1 MQNYICRFCGN
12 SFEAAPDSEGM
23 IVCAF
28 CGSEMPEKDAES
40 PLAPG
45 TKINGYEILRHLGSG
60 GSADVYLAEQSLME
74 RKVALKLLKT
84 AGMGPGSK
92 ERFFEEARKTAMF
105 DNPHMVSVLDMGTS
119 EEGYC
124 YLATR
129 YLEGET
135 LEALLARGQTFSE
148 EKALWIVFEVASA
161 LSAVW
166 DKHNMFHR
174 DIKPGNIMLT
184 SGGEVMILD
193 MGIAQSYGENSLV
206 DGEVEGSPYYMSPE
220 QARGDKLFWSTDLY
234 SLGVTLFQMLTGKY
248 PYDAPT
254 VGEILELHH
263 NAPFP
268 ALAEIAPHVKIS
280 DKVEALL
287 RRMMGKTPAARFTS
301 WKEFLSVVSSIR
313 KELAG
318 KSGKISPE
326 DAVPEESPETGK
338 VEAETFR
345 PLFRRQVFFLTCL
358 TFFLL
363 AVLCGGLFLY
373 LASRTNSRYAD
384 QCLLEAAE
392 VVREKDWKSEQ
403 LESILDEFQDVV
415 LRFGVNP
422 SVRRRF
428 MLYRKEAS
436 ERKKE
441 EQNELHLLE
450 KMDLALA
457 EILAEV
463 QSDLDSIRKKPLSGP
478 AEKKRAAYQRVL
490 RKIYAGRNRIAK
502 IRFLFAESRNR
513 KRLAM
518 IRLNRAAGVVYHEL
532 NRVCGPAGKTKKP
545 AVPVPEKK
553 NPPARKAVP
562 GKKTALAVKKNT
574 PVQKAGKPSAVKTP
588 VREKVAVRNV
598 KRRKGPVPQQKQKV
612 LVLTASQKKFL
623 RELFAQEEKERFS
636 ERNPL
641 LRRIRPVRGPE
652 QYWRSLMRT
661 LLQQG
666 RSFYFLVY
674 DSGKTF
680 TNTEIRVGELN
691 RILKIFSIHK
701 DRIYFRNVP
710 VVFTFS
716 RIHSGDWYDF
726 LRSIAE
732 KKGVQKQLE
741 AYLLLTENG
750 IILEEKTV
758 RNPVVKRLLP
768 GIKKIQYEIREE
780 KKDPDSI
787 QQKKN

>member
-1 MQNYICRFCGN
+1 
-12 SFEAAPDSEGM
+12 M

-28 CGSEMPEKDAES
+28 CGSEMPEKETES
-40 PLAPG
+40 PLASG

-60 GSADVYLAEQSLME
+60 GTADVYLAEQSLME

-84 AGMGPGSK
+84 AGMGPESK
-92 ERFFEEARKTAMF
+92 ARFFEEARKTAMF
-105 DNPHMVSVLDMGTS
+105 DDPHMVSVLDMGVS

-135 LEALLARGQTFSE
+135 LESLLARGQTFSE
-148 EKALWIVFEVASA
+148 EKAMWIVTEVASA

-206 DGEVEGSPYYMSPE
+206 NGEVEGSPYYMSPE
-220 QARGDKLFWSTDLY
+220 QARGDKLSWSTDLY

-248 PYDAPT
+248 LYDAPT

-268 ALAEIAPHVKIS
+268 TLAEVAPNVKIS

-287 RRMMGKTPAARFTS
+287 RRMTGKSPAARFTS
-301 WKEFLSVVSSIR
+301 WKEFLSVASVIR
-313 KELAG
+313 QELSERAG
-318 KSGKISPE
+318 TPSGKQPSGIEDGHSGKKKSSEIS
-326 DAVPEESPETGK
+326 
-338 VEAETFR
+338 R
-345 PLFRRQVFFLTCL
+345 PLFRRQVYLLIFLI
-358 TFFLL
+358 FLL
-363 AVLCGGLFLY
+363 LSMLCGGLFLY

-392 VVREKDWKSEQ
+392 VVKEKGWKASR
-403 LESILDEFQDVV
+403 LESILDEFQPVI

-428 MLYRKEAS
+428 MLYRKEAG
-436 ERKKE
+436 ERKKLE
-441 EQNELHLLE
+441 EAEKQELE
-450 KMDLALA
+450 KLELASSEL
-457 EILAEV
+457 LAEV
-463 QSDLDSIRKKPLSGP
+463 QKNLESLRRKLQSVPVKNRRGAYLSV
-478 AEKKRAAYQRVL
+478 Q
-490 RKIYAGRNRIAK
+490 RKIYAFRNRIAK
-502 IRFLFAESRNR
+502 TALVLPENR
-513 KRLAM
+513 KRKEVLYR
-518 IRLNRAAGVVYHEL
+518 RLNKALSVVYRES
-532 NRVCGPAGKTKKP
+532 RTVCGPPGGKKKQPRKEPVKKMETKKI
-545 AVPVPEKK
+545 
-553 NPPARKAVP
+553 
-562 GKKTALAVKKNT
+562 
-574 PVQKAGKPSAVKTP
+574 SSVKTP
-588 VREKVAVRNV
+588 VQSAGMKKAVSGKTVPPVRKKVQARNV
-598 KRRKGPVPQQKQKV
+598 KKKNPVIPQQKQKV
-612 LVLTASQKKFL
+612 LVLTASQNRFL

-636 ERNPL
+636 AKNPL

-661 LLQQG
+661 LLQQAG
-666 RSFYFLVY
+666 SFYNQIY
-674 DSGKTF
+674 DSGKAF
-680 TNTEIRVGELN
+680 TGTEIRVGALN
-691 RILKIFSIHK
+691 RTLKIFSIHK
-701 DRIYFRNVP
+701 DRIYFQSEP

-716 RIHSGDWYDF
+716 RIHSGHWYDF
-726 LRSIAE
+726 LCVAAA
-732 KKGVQKQLE
+732 KKGLQKQLE

-750 IILEEKTV
+750 IILEEKSV

-768 GIKKIQYEIREE
+768 GVKKIHSEIREE
-780 KKDPDSI
+780 KKNPDSI